1 MTIPLGEILS
11 YFSPLVFGALGWLWK
26 LDSRLTVMRMD
37 IQKEIHALETALRA
51 DTVPMD
57 EFRKLEARIEKRLD
71 RTDGKLDEVLGGIRR
86 ITPPFPQNGG

>member
-1 MTIPLGEILS
+1 MAIQIGELLS
-11 YFSPLVFGALGWLWK
+11 YFSPLVFGALVWLWK

-37 IQKEIHALETALRA
+37 IKTEMHALENALRA

-57 EFRKLEARIEKRLD
+57 EFRKLEARLEKRLD

-86 ITPPFPQNGG
+86 ITPPFSQNGG